1 MTKRDGRGR
10 TTNTKIY
17 GGVSVGKT
25 TLVPPVTMTTGPDV
39 LGLSIITAATPLL
52 SQQAIQFQ
60 GSSGTPLWTV
70 GVVGGPKTSNGT
82 NVQAYHA
89 PGGSWAGFV
98 GAAPA
103 CLQLPDGTSN
113 QGSKVFSGSGA
124 PSTLT
129 LGSTSVSAGDVYYQ
143 RSVSQL
149 IASTNATA
157 GTYTSITVG
166 SGTPATGSN
175 YNLSGTPQI
184 GDLVIVVSNNTN
196 SSETMTIGGTSGV
209 TATSADGGYTAN
221 DGTRYV
227 KMYSHIVQP
236 GDISSSNITITSS
249 THTTGTGR
257 KLMAF
262 VFRASNPAKQ
272 GTATGSTSTPTSTLT
287 DSTASF
293 PTSGNGLIGCVVLAG
308 SSVGLVTA
316 NTSTSVTVA
325 SWAGGTPSSS
335 SPYTI
340 NAGWPQTGSKHGC
353 SLAQS
358 NSATYSLGATLTN
371 KTLSVTGPST
381 YPNPSVVVTA
391 EYSSASSNTIY
402 QLGVVFDA
410 GNLNGSLDAEVPA
423 SYSSDYC
430 FAQSKPGNGTNSS
443 AAVGYPVG
451 GSTCAWLALSGNVVL
466 SMGMWQ
472 PAVSPFTSSQ
482 VNPVMWTCTVGGS
495 PGTWVKTV

>member
-17 GGVSVGKT
+17 GGINVSTTTLSYPVSVT
-25 TLVPPVTMTTGPDV
+25 TNQQP
-39 LGLSIITAATPLL
+39 LGMVISSSASPSLAQQPFQVQGFSGAT
-52 SQQAIQFQ
+52 F
-60 GSSGTPLWTV
+60 WTV
-70 GVVGGPKTSNGT
+70 PIAGGPKTNAVPLLTRNSASG
-82 NVQAYHA
+82 A
-89 PGGSWAGFV
+89 WAGFS
-98 GAAPA
+98 GTAPA
-103 CLQLPDGTSN
+103 YVQLTDGPTN

-149 IASTNATA
+149 IASANTTA

-227 KMYSHIVQP
+227 KMFSHIVQP
-236 GDISSSNITITSS
+236 GDISAGNITITSS
-249 THTTGTGR
+249 THTAGTGR

-262 VFRASNPAKQ
+262 VFRVSNPAKQ
-272 GTATGSTSTPTSTLT
+272 GVATGSTSTTLT

-293 PTSGNGLIGCVVLAG
+293 PTTGNGLIGCVVLAG

-325 SWAGGTPSSS
+325 SWAGGQPSSS

-353 SLAQS
+353 SLARS
-358 NSATYSLGATLTN
+358 NSASYSLGATLTN

-391 EYSSASSNTIY
+391 EYSSASSNGIFL
-402 QLGVVFDA
+402 LGAVFDA
-410 GNLNGSLDAEVPA
+410 GNLNGTLTTEVPA
-423 SYSSDYC
+423 STGSNYC

-451 GSTCAWLALSGNVVL
+451 GSTCTWLTLSGNVVL

-482 VNPVMWTCTVGGS
+482 VNPVMWVCTVGGS